1 MFREIIDRIK
11 EGVEYIMK
19 SRLMVLI
26 IVFCLTSTVLIGR
39 LFYLQI
45 VRGGEY
51 LENYELQIR
60 RTSEIAA
67 TRGNI
72 YDRNGNLLAYNE
84 LAYSVTI
91 QDTVPTS
98 TSSDDKNKILNNI
111 LDKVLRIVEAN
122 GDSVIDSFGIILDSA
137 GEYQFAE
144 TNETLRL
151 RFVADVYGKVYTDDL
166 KAEERNQSA
175 AEIMHYLCSERY
187 GLDDKNNEPDY
198 ILKMVNMRYAMGL
211 NSYQQF
217 LSTTLASDV
226 SDETAAA
233 IMENQSELS
242 GVDIEEESLRRYPD
256 GEYFASIIGYI
267 GPMSQEEYDDLD
279 KDDKDRYSLSDLVG
293 KSGIEQAYDSTLQG
307 ERANPHFM

>member
-1 MFREIIDRIK
+1 
-11 EGVEYIMK
+11 
-19 SRLMVLI
+19 
-26 IVFCLTSTVLIGR
+26 FCLTSTVLIGR

-111 LDKVLRIVEAN
+111 LDKVLRIVETN

-151 RFVADVYGKVYTDDL
+151 RFVADV
-166 KAEERNQSA
+166 
-175 AEIMHYLCSERY
+175 
-187 GLDDKNNEPDY
+187 
-198 ILKMVNMRYAMGL
+198 
-211 NSYQQF
+211 
-217 LSTTLASDV
+217 
-226 SDETAAA
+226 
-233 IMENQSELS
+233 
-242 GVDIEEESLRRYPD
+242 
-256 GEYFASIIGYI
+256 
-267 GPMSQEEYDDLD
+267 
-279 KDDKDRYSLSDLVG
+279 
-293 KSGIEQAYDSTLQG
+293 
-307 ERANPHFM
+307 